1 MRLDLLDYDLPPE
14 QIAQAPPPH
23 RDAARLLVLDRRSGA
38 VQHRQVPDLVQ
49 RLEPGD
55 VLVVNDT
62 RVRPCRLTA
71 WRATGG
77 RVELLVLEPLAEP
90 APGGGMAWLAQV
102 KAGGTLQAGEELVV
116 DGLPRLRHLAS
127 QGEGRHVV
135 EACGSTMDALLE
147 AHGRMPLPPY
157 IRREDGADQALDR
170 ERYQTVYAAHEG
182 AAAAPTAG
190 LHLTEALLDAI
201 RARGVVVAPV
211 TLHVG
216 LGTFEPVRTDDLDD
230 HAMHQEHYDV
240 PAATAD
246 AVRAARERGG
256 RVVAVG
262 TTSVRTLEAAA
273 ADTPNDLPRAGPG
286 ATRLLIQP
294 GYRFRVVDALLT
306 NFHLPRSTLLALV
319 AAFAGRE
326 SVLAAYREAVASGY
340 RFFSYGDAMWIA

>member
-14 QIAQAPPPH
+14 QIAQAPSPQ
-23 RDAARLLVLDRRSGA
+23 RELARLLALDRRSGA
-38 VQHRQVPDLVQ
+38 VRHGSIPDLVGHLQ
-49 RLEPGD
+49 PGD

-77 RVELLVLEPLAEP
+77 RVELLVLEALAEP
-90 APGGGMAWLAQV
+90 APGGGPAWLAQV
-102 KAGGTLQAGEELVV
+102 KAGGTLRTGEELSV
-116 DGLPRLRHLAS
+116 GGAPRLRLLGAR
-127 QGEGRHVV
+127 GEGRH
-135 EACGSTMDALLE
+135 ALE
-147 AHGRMPLPPY
+147 ALGGTMGELLDTHGRMPLPPY
-157 IRREDGADQALDR
+157 IRREDGSDQALDR

-190 LHLTEALLDAI
+190 LHLTQALLEAI

-216 LGTFEPVRTDDLDD
+216 LGTFEPVRVDDLDD
-230 HAMHQEHYDV
+230 HVMHREHYDV
-240 PAATAD
+240 PAATAE
-246 AVRAARERGG
+246 AVRAARARGG

-273 ADTPNDLPRAGPG
+273 AETPDGLPRAGRG
-286 ATRLLIQP
+286 HTGLLIQP
-294 GYRFRVVDALLT
+294 GYRFRAVDALLT

-326 SVLAAYREAVASGY
+326 AVLAAYREAVARRY